1 MLVDELLGDPEEP
14 PAELCAGLAEGV
26 TEGVPDDVTEGVA
39 EGVTDGCTEPPYGL
53 FPMMRFDTKDHPT
66 HPAHKTA
73 AITIPAN
80 IFPIRSS
87 TERRC
92 RPVPNSRAS
101 RSRRRR
107 TDTDSSN
114 WLS

>member
-1 MLVDELLGDPEEP
+1 METAVDAVGEAVGEALGD
-14 PAELCAGLAEGV
+14 GV
-26 TEGVPDDVTEGVA
+26 TEG
-39 EGVTDGCTEPPYGL
+39 CTELPYGL
-53 FPMMRFDTKDHPT
+53 LPMMRFDTNDHPT
-66 HPAHKTA
+66 HPAHNTA
-73 AITIPAN
+73 AMTIPAN

-92 RPVPNSRAS
+92 RCAPNSRAS

>member
-1 MLVDELLGDPEEP
+1 MDNLEDGVGDTAGDPV
-14 PAELCAGLAEGV
+14 G
-26 TEGVPDDVTEGVA
+26 EGVPD
-39 EGVTDGCTEPPYGL
+39 GVTDGCTEPPYGL

-66 HPAHKTA
+66 HPAHNTA
-73 AITIPAN
+73 AMTIPAKT
-80 IFPIRSS
+80 FPIRSS

-92 RPVPNSRAS
+92 RCAPNSRAS

>member
-1 MLVDELLGDPEEP
+1 MLVGAVETGGE
-14 PAELCAGLAEGV
+14 AGVEAAGETLVE
-26 TEGVPDDVTEGVA
+26 TEG
-39 EGVTDGCTEPPYGL
+39 EGVTDGCTELPYGL
-53 FPMMRFDTKDHPT
+53 FPMMRFDTNDHPT
-66 HPAHKTA
+66 HPAHNTA
-73 AITIPAN
+73 AMTIPAKT
-80 IFPIRSS
+80 FPIRSS

-92 RPVPNSRAS
+92 RCAPNSRAS

>member
-1 MLVDELLGDPEEP
+1 MEAGEEADGEPDED
-14 PAELCAGLAEGV
+14 GV
-26 TEGVPDDVTEGVA
+26 TDGVP
-39 EGVTDGCTEPPYGL
+39 EGVTDGCTELPYGL
-53 FPMMRFDTKDHPT
+53 LPMMRFDTNDHPT
-66 HPAHKTA
+66 HPAHSTA
-73 AITIPAN
+73 AMTIPAKT
-80 IFPIRSS
+80 FPIRSS

-92 RPVPNSRAS
+92 RCAPNNRAS